1 MRGKVGEITYL
12 MVATTILT
20 LDWLKGCKTGGGRLW
35 ETKRE
40 EEAVV
45 WIEWGNPQSMES
57 RRPSLDTRSV
67 LASVLYEF
75 E

>member
-1 MRGKVGEITYL
+1 M
-12 MVATTILT
+12 
-20 LDWLKGCKTGGGRLW
+20 W

-57 RRPSLDTRSV
+57 RRASLDTRSV
-67 LASVLYEF
+67 QLLRLNSLVFIGNILDIKEIDLF
-75 E
+75 L

>member
-1 MRGKVGEITYL
+1 M
-12 MVATTILT
+12 
-20 LDWLKGCKTGGGRLW
+20 W

-57 RRPSLDTRSV
+57 RHGASLDTRSV
-67 LASVLYEF
+67 QLFA
-75 E
+75 